1 MKHRTILSLDDE
13 LLRSER
19 ELRAEGFC
27 WIAGVDEAGR
37 GPLAGPVTAGAVI
50 LPWREA
56 GLPGVFDSKQLSA
69 EAREELYEELLAL
82 DGVDIGVGIA
92 DVAEIDQLNI
102 LKAAHLAMFRAV
114 AQLKKVDCVL
124 VDGLPVKGFTV
135 PSRNLIKGDARSA
148 SIAAASIV
156 AKVVR
161 DRMMMEADVKYPEY
175 GFASHKGYG
184 SAEHLEALRKYGACP
199 IHRRSFRP
207 VAEVLPETPV
217 QQQLEF

>member
-1 MKHRTILSLDDE
+1 MNHRTVLSLDDE

-50 LPWREA
+50 LPWDKN

-69 EAREELYEELLAL
+69 EARAELYEELLSL
-82 DGVDIGVGIA
+82 ENVDIGIGIA
-92 DVAEIDQLNI
+92 DVEEIDKLNI

-124 VDGLPVKGFTV
+124 VDGLPVKGFEV

-161 DRMMMEADVKYPEY
+161 DRMMMDFDAKYPEY

-199 IHRRSFRP
+199 IHRNSFRP

-217 QQQLEF
+217 QQELEF

>member
-1 MKHRTILSLDDE
+1 MSRRTVLSLDDE

-19 ELRAEGFC
+19 ELRAEGFY

-50 LPWREA
+50 LPWRKE

-69 EAREELYEELLAL
+69 EAREELYEELLSL
-82 DGVDIGVGIA
+82 EGVDVGIGIA
-92 DVAEIDQLNI
+92 DVGEIDKLNI

-124 VDGLPVKGFTV
+124 VDGLPVKGFEV

-199 IHRRSFRP
+199 IHRKSFRP

-217 QQQLEF
+217 QQELEF

>member
-124 VDGLPVKGFTV
+124 VDGLPVKGFSV

>member
-1 MKHRTILSLDDE
+1 
-13 LLRSER
+13 
-19 ELRAEGFC
+19 
-27 WIAGVDEAGR
+27 
-37 GPLAGPVTAGAVI
+37 
-50 LPWREA
+50 
-56 GLPGVFDSKQLSA
+56 
-69 EAREELYEELLAL
+69 
-82 DGVDIGVGIA
+82 
-92 DVAEIDQLNI
+92 
-102 LKAAHLAMFRAV
+102 MFRAV

-124 VDGLPVKGFTV
+124 VDGLPVKGFEV

-161 DRMMMEADVKYPEY
+161 DRMMMDFDAKYPEY

-199 IHRRSFRP
+199 IHRKSFRP

-217 QQQLEF
+217 QQELEF

>member
-1 MKHRTILSLDDE
+1 MKRRTILSLDDE

-50 LPWREA
+50 LPWREE

-69 EAREELYEELLAL
+69 EAREELYEELLSL
-82 DGVDIGVGIA
+82 EGVEVGVG
-92 DVAEIDQLNI
+92 VAGVEEIDKLNI

-124 VDGLPVKGFTV
+124 VDGLPVRGFTV
-135 PSRNLIKGDARSA
+135 PARNLIKGDARSA

-161 DRMMMEADVKYPEY
+161 DRMMMEADAKYPEY

-207 VAEVLPETPV
+207 VAEVLPDTPV

>member
-1 MKHRTILSLDDE
+1 MSRRTVLSLDDE

-50 LPWREA
+50 LPWNDKT
-56 GLPGVFDSKQLSA
+56 LPGVFDSKQLSA
-69 EAREELYEELLAL
+69 EAREELYEELLSL
-82 DGVDIGVGIA
+82 EGVDIGVGIA
-92 DVAEIDQLNI
+92 DVEEIDKLNI

-124 VDGLPVKGFTV
+124 VDGLPVKGFEV
-135 PSRNLIKGDARSA
+135 PSRNLVKGDSRSA

-161 DRMMMEADVKYPEY
+161 DRMMMEADAKYPEY

-184 SAEHLEALRKYGACP
+184 SAEHLEALRKYGASP
-199 IHRRSFRP
+199 IHRKSFRP

-217 QQQLEF
+217 QQELEF

>member
-1 MKHRTILSLDDE
+1 MKRRTILSLDDE

-19 ELRAEGFC
+19 ELRAEGFY

-37 GPLAGPVTAGAVI
+37 GPLAGPVTAGAVV
-50 LPWREA
+50 LPWREN

-69 EAREELYEELLAL
+69 EAREELYEELMSL
-82 DGVDIGVGIA
+82 DGVDIGIGIA
-92 DVAEIDQLNI
+92 DVEEIDRLNI

-114 AQLKKVDCVL
+114 AQLKNVDFVL
-124 VDGLPVKGFTV
+124 VDGLPVRGFTV
-135 PSRNLIKGDARSA
+135 PSRNLVKGDARSA

-161 DRMMMEADVKYPEY
+161 DRMMMKADAEYPEY

-199 IHRRSFRP
+199 LHRRSFRP
-207 VAEVLPETPV
+207 VAEVLPDTPV

>member
-50 LPWREA
+50 LPWRDA

-135 PSRNLIKGDARSA
+135 PARNLIKGDARSA

>member
-1 MKHRTILSLDDE
+1 MKRRTILSLDDE

-19 ELRAEGFC
+19 ELRAEGFY

-50 LPWREA
+50 LPWRED

-69 EAREELYEELLAL
+69 EAREELYEELVAL
-82 DGVDIGVGIA
+82 EGVDIGIGIA
-92 DVAEIDQLNI
+92 DVEEIDRLNI

-114 AQLKKVDCVL
+114 AQLKNVDFVL
-124 VDGLPVKGFTV
+124 VDGLPVRGFTV
-135 PSRNLIKGDARSA
+135 PSRNLVKGDARSA

-161 DRMMMEADVKYPEY
+161 DRMMMEADAAYPEY

-199 IHRRSFRP
+199 LHRKSFRP
-207 VAEVLPETPV
+207 VAEVLPDAPV
-217 QQQLEF
+217 QQELEF

>member
-135 PSRNLIKGDARSA
+135 PARNLIKGDARSA

-184 SAEHLEALRKYGACP
+184 SAEHLDALRKYGACP

>member
-1 MKHRTILSLDDE
+1 MSHRTVLSLDDE

-50 LPWREA
+50 LPWNKN

-69 EAREELYEELLAL
+69 EARAELYEELLSL
-82 DGVDIGVGIA
+82 EGVDIGIGIA
-92 DVAEIDQLNI
+92 DVEEIDKLNI

-124 VDGLPVKGFTV
+124 VDGLPVKGFEV

-161 DRMMMEADVKYPEY
+161 DRMMMDFDAKYPEY

-199 IHRRSFRP
+199 IHRKSFRP

-217 QQQLEF
+217 QQELEF

>member
-1 MKHRTILSLDDE
+1 MKRRTILSLDDE

-50 LPWREA
+50 LPWREE

-69 EAREELYEELLAL
+69 EAREELYEELLSL
-82 DGVDIGVGIA
+82 EGVEVGVG
-92 DVAEIDQLNI
+92 VAGVEEIDKLNI

-124 VDGLPVKGFTV
+124 VDGLPVKGFEV

-161 DRMMMEADVKYPEY
+161 DRMMMEADAKYPEY

-207 VAEVLPETPV
+207 VAEVLPDTPV

>member
-1 MKHRTILSLDDE
+1 MKRRTILSLDDE

-19 ELRAEGFC
+19 ELRTEGFS

-37 GPLAGPVTAGAVI
+37 GPLAGVVTAGAVI
-50 LPWREA
+50 LPWQENVI
-56 GLPGVFDSKQLSA
+56 PGVFDSKQLSA
-69 EAREELYEELLAL
+69 EAREELYEELQAL
-82 DGVDIGVGIA
+82 DGVDIGIGIA
-92 DVAEIDQLNI
+92 DVQEIDTLNI

-135 PSRNLIKGDARSA
+135 PARNLVKGDARSA

-161 DRMMMEADVKYPEY
+161 DRMMMKADEEFPEY

-184 SAEHLEALRKYGACP
+184 TAEHLEALRKYGPCP
-199 IHRRSFRP
+199 LHRRSFRP
-207 VAEVLPETPV
+207 VMELLPDTPV
-217 QQQLEF
+217 QPQLEF

>member
-1 MKHRTILSLDDE
+1 MKRRTVLTLDNE
-13 LLRSER
+13 LLRPER

-37 GPLAGPVTAGAVI
+37 GQLAGVVTAGAVI
-50 LPWREA
+50 LPWDEK
-56 GLPGVFDSKQLSA
+56 GVPGVFDSKQLSA
-69 EAREELYEELLAL
+69 EARDELFEELHSLE
-82 DGVDIGVGIA
+82 GISIGVGIA

-114 AQLKKVDCVL
+114 AQLKKVDHVL
-124 VDGLPVKGFTV
+124 VDGLPVRGFPV
-135 PSRNLIKGDARSA
+135 PSRNLVKGDSRSA

-161 DRMMMEADVKYPEY
+161 DRMMMQADAEYPEY

-184 SAEHLEALRKYGACP
+184 TAEHLEALRKYGPCP
-199 IHRRSFRP
+199 LHRRSFRP
-207 VAEVLPETPV
+207 VAELLPETPV
-217 QQQLEF
+217 QPQLEF

>member
-1 MKHRTILSLDDE
+1 MSHRTVLSLDDE

-50 LPWREA
+50 LPWNPN

-69 EAREELYEELLAL
+69 EARAELYEELLSL
-82 DGVDIGVGIA
+82 EGVDIGIGIA
-92 DVAEIDQLNI
+92 DVEEIDKLNI

-124 VDGLPVKGFTV
+124 VDGLPVKGFEV

-161 DRMMMEADVKYPEY
+161 DRMMMDFDAKYPEY

-199 IHRRSFRP
+199 IHRKSFRP

-217 QQQLEF
+217 QQELEF

>member
-1 MKHRTILSLDDE
+1 MKRRAYISLDDE
-13 LLRSER
+13 LLHSER
-19 ELRAEGFC
+19 EFRAEGFC

-50 LPWREA
+50 LPWRENA
-56 GLPGVFDSKQLSA
+56 LPGVFDSKQLSA
-69 EAREELYEELLAL
+69 AAREELFEELQSL
-82 DGVDIGVGIA
+82 DGVDIGVGVA
-92 DVAEIDQLNI
+92 DAAEIDRLNI

-114 AQLKKVDCVL
+114 AQLKKVDFVL
-124 VDGLPVKGFTV
+124 VDGLPVKGFPV
-135 PSRNLIKGDARSA
+135 PSCNLVKGDSRSA

-161 DRMMMEADVKYPEY
+161 DRMMMEAEKQYPQY

-184 SAEHLEALRKYGACP
+184 TAEHLEALRKYGACP
-199 IHRRSFRP
+199 LHRRSFRP
-207 VAEVLPETPV
+207 VMEVLPDTPV

>member
-1 MKHRTILSLDDE
+1 MNHRTVLSLDDE

-50 LPWREA
+50 LPWNKN

-69 EAREELYEELLAL
+69 EARAELYEELLSL
-82 DGVDIGVGIA
+82 ENVDIGIGIA
-92 DVAEIDQLNI
+92 DVEEIDKLNI

-124 VDGLPVKGFTV
+124 VDGLPVKGFEV

-161 DRMMMEADVKYPEY
+161 DRMMMDFDAKYPEY

-199 IHRRSFRP
+199 IHRKSFRP
-207 VAEVLPETPV
+207 VAEVLPDTPV
-217 QQQLEF
+217 QQELEF

>member
-1 MKHRTILSLDDE
+1 MNHRTVLSLDDE

-37 GPLAGPVTAGAVI
+37 GPLTGPVTAGAVI
-50 LPWREA
+50 LPWNKN

-69 EAREELYEELLAL
+69 EARAELYEELLSL
-82 DGVDIGVGIA
+82 ENVDIGIGIA
-92 DVAEIDQLNI
+92 DVEEIDKLNI

-124 VDGLPVKGFTV
+124 VDGLPVKGFEV

-161 DRMMMEADVKYPEY
+161 DRMMMDYDAKYPEY

-199 IHRRSFRP
+199 IHRKSFRP

-217 QQQLEF
+217 QQELEF